1 MQIIIQSQLAFNN
14 PKHRLSICKNL
25 KTFDI
30 FDTLITRK
38 CIYPEEIFRILESRT
53 GRTGIAH
60 TRMLAERKVSHLE
73 YTLDDIYMELSRQMA
88 ITIEEA
94 STIKVIEIE
103 IELENVV
110 PIADEVK
117 RLNNESVL
125 ISDMYLPKQVIRC
138 MLKKAGVRDD
148 LPIIL
153 SSAGKSSGIL
163 WELFHSKGIHCSH
176 SGDND
181 ISDVKE
187 ARKRGMW
194 ARESR
199 VAKLNSIE
207 DAFARHGFNATATLI
222 RASRLQTSS
231 GELPAWNARLQSQV
245 NLPIL
250 LGCAVAIH
258 HFCKNSLRSSLAF
271 SSRDTKNLLRL
282 FKRLCASL
290 DETRIYSEYWYSSRL
305 TRISGDQGYTDYCCQ
320 SFSKDSLFIDLCG
333 TGLSMAKLST
343 QFKPEYN
350 STFMVCQYIDDQNLT
365 QIVSQRYQSLYESG
379 HPIEN
384 IFKVS
389 ESFNNQI
396 LELLNSIAEGMVTGV
411 HNIAGYWI
419 PERQTM
425 EYDKD
430 TLSIIEQQ
438 QKYIEGLIDNLDMKI
453 IQDASYEIAGQGISK
468 LIELVKTCMNNLT
481 DDIKQLEQSL
491 LPGHLGHDQSNFS
504 I

>member
-1 MQIIIQSQLAFNN
+1 
-14 PKHRLSICKNL
+14 
-25 KTFDI
+25 
-30 FDTLITRK
+30 
-38 CIYPEEIFRILESRT
+38 
-53 GRTGIAH
+53 
-60 TRMLAERKVSHLE
+60 
-73 YTLDDIYMELSRQMA
+73 
-88 ITIEEA
+88 
-94 STIKVIEIE
+94 
-103 IELENVV
+103 
-110 PIADEVK
+110 
-117 RLNNESVL
+117 
-125 ISDMYLPKQVIRC
+125 MYLPKQVIRC
-138 MLKKAGVRDD
+138 LLKRAGVQDD

-153 SSAGKSSGIL
+153 SSAGKSSGSL

-199 VAKLNSIE
+199 VAKLDIVE
-207 DAFARHGFNATATLI
+207 DALLRHGFNATATLI
-222 RASRLQTSS
+222 RASRLQTGS
-231 GELPAWNARLQSQV
+231 GELPAWNARLQSQI

-250 LGCAVAIH
+250 LGCAVVIH
-258 HFCKNSLRSSLAF
+258 QFCKNSLRSSLAF

-290 DETRIYSEYWYSSRL
+290 NETGIHSEYWYSSRL
-305 TRISGDQGYTDYCCQ
+305 TRISGDQGYIDYCYQ
-320 SFSKDSLFIDLCG
+320 SFSKDSVFIDLCG

-343 QFKPEYN
+343 QFKPGYN
-350 STFMVCQYIDDQNLT
+350 LKFMICQYVDDQNLS
-365 QIVSQRYQSLYESG
+365 QIVSKRYRYLYDSG
-379 HPIEN
+379 HSIEN

-411 HNIAGYWI
+411 HNIAGHWI
-419 PERQTM
+419 PERQAM

-430 TLSIIEQQ
+430 TLPIIEQQ

-453 IQDASYEIAGQGISK
+453 MQDASSEIASRGISK
-468 LIELVKTCMNNLT
+468 LIELVKICMNNLA
-481 DDIKQLEQSL
+481 DDIKQMEKSL

-504 I
+504 T